1 MCCGAAQLP
10 NASYV
15 WLPMLPSGTYVWQG
29 YQIVDLPS
37 WRLSDYCNAS
47 SA

>member
-1 MCCGAAQLP
+1 MCGAAQLP